1 MNELL
6 ELLKQFTQEYI
17 EAPLY
22 GGYSRTL
29 KRKIPAKSQV
39 QAAFIDN
46 IILIQKLS
54 DDPKVIT
61 RVTNILKS
69 FE

>member
-1 MNELL
+1 MAELIALL
-6 ELLKQFTQEYI
+6 EQFAIDYV

-46 IILIQKLS
+46 IIMIQKLS
-54 DDPKVIT
+54 DDQKVIDRIT
-61 RVTNILKS
+61 KILKS

>member
-1 MNELL
+1 MAEL
-6 ELLKQFTQEYI
+6 EALLKQFTEDYI

-46 IILIQKLS
+46 IIIIQKLS
-54 DDPKVIT
+54 DDPKVID